1 MERNKIIYGG
11 KVLLDLTGDSVTAST
26 LGYGSTAHDK
36 SGAKITGELVPN
48 LNQNPFLATDDGK
61 LIVGSNGA
69 FFQVKGN
76 S

>member
-1 MERNKIIYGG
+1 MNKNKIIYGG
-11 KVLLDLTGDSVTAST
+11 KVLLDLTSDTVTADK
-26 LGYGSTAHDK
+26 LGYGLTAHDK
-36 SGAKITGELVPN
+36 SGTIITGELVPN

-76 S
+76 